1 MIINDSMIWQGSEYK
16 LIWHDCDDFKE
27 LKKQKLQQSY
37 GVCFYKDKLV
47 ITKGPNGWSLVGG
60 HIEEGESPEAA
71 LEREIQEETNMKAL
85 KQIPIGDQEVIKPNG
100 NSDFQLRSFCKVLPI
115 GKFENDPAGS
125 VTEIK
130 LIDPKDYKKY
140 FDWGKIG
147 EKMMERALE
156 LHSSQK

>member
-60 HIEEGESPEAA
+60 HIEEGESPGDK
-71 LEREIQEETNMKAL
+71 ERYPQGGEYQHRYRET
-85 KQIPIGDQEVIKPNG
+85 
-100 NSDFQLRSFCKVLPI
+100 
-115 GKFENDPAGS
+115 
-125 VTEIK
+125 
-130 LIDPKDYKKY
+130 
-140 FDWGKIG
+140 
-147 EKMMERALE
+147 
-156 LHSSQK
+156 